1 MISYQTWFTVIGFQ
15 RASLIDVSLRL
26 LLSLTTTTQRNDNKK
41 KWNQI
46 GGWSV
51 YEHLKD
57 KLYKRKWSLMKSN
70 KHYYLIKSF
79 GMAWKTGQRNSD
91 LILVEKGVTDSFKQ
105 ARHDSR
111 TVYLS
116 RTKTLQVCRKQEIQ
130 GRNGSM
136 EIMATIEKR
145 R

>member
-15 RASLIDVSLRL
+15 RASLTDVTLRL
-26 LLSLTTTTQRNDNKK
+26 FLSLTTSKQRIVNKK

-51 YEHLKD
+51 YEQLKD
-57 KLYKRKWSLMKSN
+57 KLYKRKRYLLKSN
-70 KHYYLIKSF
+70 KHYYLMKNF
-79 GMAWKTGQRNSD
+79 GMAWITGWRNSD

-105 ARHDSR
+105 VRHDSR

-116 RTKTLQVCRKQEIQ
+116 RTKTLQVCRKQEIH
-130 GRNGSM
+130 GRNESM